1 MLPQSPICA
10 GANADGLNSLMPL
23 RQYVANYMRVF
34 YEVKCSL
41 IDEPK
46 VLGDR
51 AENNDFGKQ
60 VRGGVDIF
68 S

>member
-1 MLPQSPICA
+1 MLSLKPALPYMLPP
-10 GANADGLNSLMPL
+10 MPL